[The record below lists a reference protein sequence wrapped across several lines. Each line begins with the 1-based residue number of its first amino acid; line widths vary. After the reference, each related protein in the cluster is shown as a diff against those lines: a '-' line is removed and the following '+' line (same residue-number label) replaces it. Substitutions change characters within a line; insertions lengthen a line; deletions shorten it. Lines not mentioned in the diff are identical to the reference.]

1 MHDKKLRV
9 VIADDHPA
17 LITGVTHELSRVT
30 SLEIVGTAKNSTEI
44 MDLLSSVPCDIL
56 VTDYAMPGGKFG
68 DGMSLIS
75 FLRRRH
81 PSVDIIVFT
90 MLNNPAIVREMSA
103 IGVKAV
109 LSKMDDLRH
118 LVSAIVAVGGGA
130 AYLSPNTLLRG
141 DRSTGVRPNQD
152 GAPALTRR
160 EEEILRLYVAGQ
172 SISEIAKQLHRS
184 KQTISAQKMCAMR
197 KIGIERDADLFRFA
211 YEMSMDRASPSG
223 ETE

>member
-1 MHDKKLRV
+1 
-9 VIADDHPA
+9 
-17 LITGVTHELSRVT
+17 
-30 SLEIVGTAKNSTEI
+30 
-44 MDLLSSVPCDIL
+44 VPCDIL

-130 AYLSPNTLLRG
+130 AYLSPHTLLRG
-141 DRSTGVRPNQD
+141 ERSTGARANH

-160 EEEILRLYVAGQ
+160 EEDVLRLYVAGQ
-172 SISEIAKQLHRS
+172 SINEIAKQLHRS
-184 KQTISAQKMCAMR
+184 KQTISAQKMSAMR

-211 YEMSMDRASPSG
+211 YEMGMGSAVPTG